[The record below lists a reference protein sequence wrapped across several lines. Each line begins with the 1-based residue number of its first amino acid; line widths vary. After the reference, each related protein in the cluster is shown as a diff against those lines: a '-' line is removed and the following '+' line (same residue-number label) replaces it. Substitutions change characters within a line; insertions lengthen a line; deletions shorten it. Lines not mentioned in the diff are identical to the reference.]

1 MKKLWIRLTDNSF
14 WYVGYTSTEMG
25 DKQCD
30 KAFCLIVRNPFDR
43 SWKEWEATRLAHK
56 ERKAWAEAAIK
67 RLDIPVG
74 VDPDKAHLF
83 DGPVKTLEDKDKT

>member
-1 MKKLWIRLTDNSF
+1 MSRIFDNRF
-14 WYVGYTSTEMG
+14 WYIGYTSTELG
-25 DKQCD
+25 DRDYD

-43 SWKEWEATRLAHK
+43 SWKKWEAARLAAREH
-56 ERKAWAEAAIK
+56 KAWAEAAIK
-67 RLDIPVG
+67 KFDITVG

>member
-1 MKKLWIRLTDNSF
+1 MSRIFDNRF
-14 WYVGYTSTEMG
+14 WYIGYTSTELG
-25 DKQCD
+25 DRDYD

-43 SWKEWEATRLAHK
+43 SWKKWEAARLAAREH
-56 ERKAWAEAAIK
+56 KAWAEAAIK
-67 RLDIPVG
+67 KFDIPVG